1 MYFDTVNELHERKE
15 KYCIENLDTIEKVMA
30 AINNN
35 KVLVMPSK
43 EKEQLRDELNRVF
56 AIVNYSSENKTMETQ
71 LMEMRSSIEKVP
83 EDFIYNEKLLS
94 DKIYSLRSYRNNET
108 YWNVLKQLEDAEKKN
123 KRLEEEIKELKQF
136 NIYAEERIKQINSVK
151 TELKKKEYAQVGPY
165 LYKIFRKL
173 SRDVQI
179 EGIKIENE
187 EGGEVSLLDENG
199 YSLLNMFSDGQL
211 SVFMLS
217 YFLGNI
223 FRMSGIEKI
232 PVYFVDDITA
242 CMDDINMLAFLDFI
256 KYQLSRKN
264 SVMKQLFFVTC
275 DKRIEGLMKY
285 KMESCKI
292 SYKEIGIRDFRDR
305 K

>member
-1 MYFDTVNELHERKE
+1 MKLH
-15 KYCIENLDTIEKVMA
+15 
-30 AINNN
+30 
-35 KVLVMPSK
+35 
-43 EKEQLRDELNRVF
+43 
-56 AIVNYSSENKTMETQ
+56 
-71 LMEMRSSIEKVP
+71 
-83 EDFIYNEKLLS
+83 
-94 DKIYSLRSYRNNET
+94 SLRRN
-108 YWNVLKQLEDAEKKN
+108 
-123 KRLEEEIKELKQF
+123 R
-136 NIYAEERIKQINSVK
+136 
-151 TELKKKEYAQVGPY
+151 
-165 LYKIFRKL
+165 
-173 SRDVQI
+173 
-179 EGIKIENE
+179 
-187 EGGEVSLLDENG
+187 

-242 CMDDINMLAFLDFI
+242 CMDDINMLAFFDFI